1 MKRKLLLLL
10 FIPVLLQV
18 ITGCGK
24 KEEQVKPVENNT
36 KTIELTDKKFGY
48 KTTFTYDKSENY
60 SDIEVDTES
69 GRTTEIEFE
78 NEELDVD
85 IEMYYTDA
93 YTETYEGTQKSRSA
107 QKYYKEY
114 QFGDYKAYAYGNYGS
129 SIQLNILIDTD
140 EENDRAKIIFVS
152 IDRKDSN
159 EEIII
164 ADVLEQKLKPFFDSM
179 KVEKISE

>member
-1 MKRKLLLLL
+1 MKKTLLLLL
-10 FIPVLLQV
+10 LVPVLLLV
-18 ITGCGK
+18 VTGCGK
-24 KEEQVKPVENNT
+24 KEEKKPVENNT

-48 KTTFTYDKSENY
+48 KTTFTYDKSEKF

-69 GRTTEIEFE
+69 GKTTEIEFE
-78 NEELDVD
+78 NEELDVE
-85 IEMYYTDA
+85 IEMYYTD
-93 YTETYEGTQKSRSA
+93 TFQETYEGTQKSRSV

-114 QFGDYKAYAYGNYGS
+114 TFGEYKGYAYGHYGS

-140 EENDRAKIIFVS
+140 SETDRAKIIFVS

-164 ADVLEQKLKPFFDSM
+164 ADVLEQKLKSFFDSM